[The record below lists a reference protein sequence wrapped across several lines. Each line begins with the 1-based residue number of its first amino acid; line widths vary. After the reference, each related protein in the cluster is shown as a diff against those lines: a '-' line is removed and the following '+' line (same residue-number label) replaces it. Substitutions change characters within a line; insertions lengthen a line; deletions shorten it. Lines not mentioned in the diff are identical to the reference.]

1 MVYELIQKASSKCN
15 VCLYYVTHCLDCVIC
30 TDSAGNK
37 RYLVGR
43 LDNGEIFVEKIP
55 KENLQDVYDEEERL

>member
-1 MVYELIQKASSKCN
+1 MVYDIIQQASSKCN
-15 VCLYYVTHCLDCVIC
+15 ICLYYVTHAGDCVIC

-43 LDNGEIFVEKIP
+43 LDDGEIFIEKIP
-55 KENLQDVYDEEERL
+55 KENLHDVYVAEQRL

>member
-1 MVYELIQKASSKCN
+1 MIYEMIQKASSKCN
-15 VCLYYVTHCLDCVIC
+15 VCLYYVTHCMDCVIC

-43 LDNGEIFVEKIP
+43 LDDGEIFVEKIP
-55 KENLQDVYDEEERL
+55 KDNLHEVYKAEQRL